1 MAGSFLKIARA
12 NGEIFYFNV
21 DHVSMVYNN
30 PTDKSIYVTGTGF
43 EKKFRPDEAAQLMTI
58 VEELCLGAEAAPAA
72 AADAPAAAEP
82 EATQ

>member
-1 MAGSFLKIARA
+1 MAGSFLKISRA

-30 PTDKSIYVTGTGF
+30 PADKSIYVTGTGY
-43 EKKFRPDEAAQLMTI
+43 EKKFRPDEAAQLVAI
-58 VEELCLGAEAAPAA
+58 VEGLCLATEAAPEAA
-72 AADAPAAAEP
+72 AVEPAAAEP

>member
-1 MAGSFLKIARA
+1 MAGSFLKISRA

-43 EKKFRPDEAAQLMTI
+43 EKKFRPDEAAQLMAV
-58 VEELCLGAEAAPAA
+58 VEGLCLSAEAAPAA
-72 AADAPAAAEP
+72 EAEP
-82 EATQ
+82 VAPELEATQ